1 MYQNRSQNQ
10 NAWGKTASY
19 RMIEI
24 ALGKLQEQVTT
35 RTESSPEWCGKCM
48 YIHEIGELAGARE
61 LNILLIIV
69 IKKK

>member
-1 MYQNRSQNQ
+1 M
-10 NAWGKTASY
+10 
-19 RMIEI
+19 

-35 RTESSPEWCGKCM
+35 RTESHPEWCGKCR
-48 YIHEIGELAGARE
+48 YVHEIGELAGARE